1 MRPLSF
7 SDLAALAAGQ
17 AVSLVVACASTW
29 GVWLW
34 LAAAHPF
41 K

>member
-1 MRPLSF
+1 MRPLTLP
-7 SDLAALAAGQ
+7 DLCMLVVGQALA
-17 AVSLVVACASTW
+17 VVLGCASTW

-34 LAAAHPF
+34 LATAHPF

>member
-1 MRPLSF
+1 MRPLTLP
-7 SDLAALAAGQ
+7 DLCSLVAGQ
-17 AVSLVVACASTW
+17 ALAVVLGCASTW